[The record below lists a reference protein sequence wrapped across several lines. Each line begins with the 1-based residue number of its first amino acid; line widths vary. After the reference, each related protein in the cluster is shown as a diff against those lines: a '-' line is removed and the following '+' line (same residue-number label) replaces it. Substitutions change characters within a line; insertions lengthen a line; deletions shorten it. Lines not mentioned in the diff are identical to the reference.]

1 MKDSELPSPLAS
13 VEWLAF
19 AMAAGALAFSP
30 TGGGGNEP
38 WAAALRQGLLT
49 VSLGCG
55 LLCARASSSRGGSW
69 LGMKIP
75 IALFI
80 GTCLLSWLT
89 SGYELSSRLEIVDV
103 LLFTGLFSLLLM
115 RRGEREIG
123 VLLNAAVLVASVY
136 AIHAIYQKVA
146 LGQSRCASTFF
157 NPNFA
162 ASFFLGSF
170 GLGLGLLR
178 APNEPRWRRWLCLM
192 ALGVLLAGIWFT
204 ESRSALG
211 GVVVLGAAFLW
222 ATARKARWVIPGTAI
237 VIAAL
242 ILIPNPARD
251 RLAKGV
257 SKDPYAFDRLK
268 IWEQTLRMIKDHPIT
283 GVGIGNFE
291 YSTQRYRFPIDR
303 EMGRYGRVY
312 RDAHNSYLQ
321 VAAEIGLP
329 GAAFLLAFFL
339 VLFRRIWL
347 LLGDSPWKGHKDIIS
362 QGPEGGA
369 ARCHVI
375 GAFLALVA
383 ILSQAFFHET
393 VDSPPSVFLAVLA
406 AGVVGFYWR
415 HLGGETHKSQ
425 ASDQTPTAGGLRISK
440 TVRVLTAIF
449 LILILWPHFSL
460 RIFVG
465 DLVFRKAEEALDQGG
480 AEAAE
485 QLVRDAIRINPS
497 QAYFHKTLGD
507 LLIKRF
513 EETGELGLLR
523 EAEQELET
531 AASLNR
537 LDPQLVF
544 QLGQFY
550 RYVSLRGIGGVEV
563 AGASL
568 AAYRKAV
575 EMSPFNV
582 HYLARLSL
590 EEMRRGNL
598 EEALKASKNA
608 VELEPEFLTGLY
620 LVASLH
626 WVRGEVNLAERWLD
640 RMGLAQQ
647 RHANHAPINAYER
660 LLGLLPE
667 QYFPEERP
675 PSLPK
680 F

>member
-1 MKDSELPSPLAS
+1 MNFL
-13 VEWLAF
+13 
-19 AMAAGALAFSP
+19 
-30 TGGGGNEP
+30 
-38 WAAALRQGLLT
+38 
-49 VSLGCG
+49 
-55 LLCARASSSRGGSW
+55 
-69 LGMKIP
+69 

-80 GTCLLSWLT
+80 GVCLLSWLT

-103 LLFTGLFSLLLM
+103 LLFSGLFFFLMM

-123 VLLNAAVLVASVY
+123 VILNAAVLVAFVY
-136 AIHAIYQKVA
+136 AIHAIYQRLA

-170 GLGLGLLR
+170 GLALGLLR
-178 APNEPRWRRWLCLM
+178 APGGPRWRRWLCFV
-192 ALGVLLAGIWFT
+192 ALGALLGGIWCT

-211 GVVVLGAAFLW
+211 GVVVVGAAFLW
-222 ATARKARWVIPGTAI
+222 ATTRKTRWVIPGTAI

-268 IWEQTLRMIKDHPIT
+268 IWEQTLHMIRDHPLM

-291 YSTQRYRFPIDR
+291 YSAQRYRFPIDR

-329 GAAFLLAFFL
+329 GAAFLLAFLL

-347 LLGDSPWKGHKDIIS
+347 LLGDSRWKGHKDLTCE
-362 QGPEGGA
+362 GPGRGA
-369 ARCHVI
+369 ARCHVM
-375 GAFLALVA
+375 GAFLVLVA

-393 VDSPPSVFLAVLA
+393 LDSPPSVFLAVLA

-415 HLGGETHKSQ
+415 HPGGEKQKNQ
-425 ASDQTPTAGGLRISK
+425 ASDQTSTAGGLRISK
-440 TVRVLTAIF
+440 TVRVLAAIF
-449 LILILWPHFSL
+449 LVLVFWPHFSL

-465 DLVFRKAEEALDQGG
+465 DLVLRKAEEALGQRG
-480 AEAAE
+480 AEAPE

-507 LLIKRF
+507 LLMQRF

-523 EAEQELET
+523 EAEEEFET
-531 AASLNR
+531 AAYLNR

-544 QLGQFY
+544 QLGQFF

-563 AGASL
+563 AEASL

-590 EEMRRGNL
+590 EELRSGHL
-598 EEALKASKNA
+598 EEARNA
-608 VELEPEFLTGLY
+608 AARAIDLEPQFLTGHYLLALVYSGLGDELLAKESYRRVEELRERHRHHVPLNLY
-620 LVASLH
+620 
-626 WVRGEVNLAERWLD
+626 ET
-640 RMGLAQQ
+640 
-647 RHANHAPINAYER
+647 
-660 LLGLLPE
+660 LLGLGPE
-667 QYFPEERP
+667 KYFKEELQHWTSEEKAPDFPRQKGRV
-675 PSLPK
+675 STLFLEK
-680 F
+680 RRHGAS